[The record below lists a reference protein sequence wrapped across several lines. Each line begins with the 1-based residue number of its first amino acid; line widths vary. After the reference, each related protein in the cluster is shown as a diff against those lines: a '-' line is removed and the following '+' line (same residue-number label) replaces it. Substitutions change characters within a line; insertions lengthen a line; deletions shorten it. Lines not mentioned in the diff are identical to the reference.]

1 MGKSHSFFYD
11 AGWAKD
17 ESYQEV
23 ITLVWHR
30 AYSNGTSWARLCTKL
45 EECVTFIKKWHRSSS
60 YNGQQEILK
69 LNKRLLSLQANED
82 TAVLPEIKKI
92 QAQLHVLLD
101 KKELWWRQ
109 RAKED
114 WLKMGDRNTRF
125 FHACA
130 SEKRRQNRVGFI
142 MDERGQRWESQAKI
156 ENAFVVYFSKLFTK
170 GTLGDIA
177 TCLQPIDNRV
187 SASMNADLLREF
199 SREEIEAALFQ
210 MGLYKALGPDGLNAC
225 FFQTN
230 WPTMREEVCHVILE
244 ILNSGVIP
252 EELNLTHITLIP
264 KNKNPISVID
274 FRPIS
279 LCNVLYKLISKVLAN
294 RLKKVLPTIITPTH
308 SAFILGRLILD
319 NVLAAYETLYTMHM
333 GMKGKKGI

>member
-17 ESYQEV
+17 ESCQEV
-23 ITLVWHR
+23 ITSVWNR

-69 LNKRLLSLQANED
+69 LNKWLLSLQAKED

-101 KKELWWRQ
+101 KKELWWQQ

-130 SEKRRQNRVGFI
+130 SEK
-142 MDERGQRWESQAKI
+142 QR
-156 ENAFVVYFSKLFTK
+156 
-170 GTLGDIA
+170 
-177 TCLQPIDNRV
+177 
-187 SASMNADLLREF
+187 
-199 SREEIEAALFQ
+199 
-210 MGLYKALGPDGLNAC
+210 
-225 FFQTN
+225 
-230 WPTMREEVCHVILE
+230 
-244 ILNSGVIP
+244 
-252 EELNLTHITLIP
+252 
-264 KNKNPISVID
+264 
-274 FRPIS
+274 
-279 LCNVLYKLISKVLAN
+279 
-294 RLKKVLPTIITPTH
+294 
-308 SAFILGRLILD
+308 
-319 NVLAAYETLYTMHM
+319 
-333 GMKGKKGI
+333 